1 MGFDAVW
8 DRILRCEGE
17 EFATVRKVRFTY
29 RIIGGA
35 VVPEHTGFPLA
46 KSEFIKAYS
55 MGELKNPGQISK
67 KVMGSSY
74 VYAIL
79 TDPRIK

>member
-1 MGFDAVW
+1 MAFDEVW
-8 DRILRCEGE
+8 ARILQHEGE
-17 EFATVRKVRFTY
+17 EFKTVRKIVFTY

-35 VVPEHTGFPLA
+35 VVPDHTGFPLS
-46 KSEFIKAYS
+46 KNEFIKAYS
-55 MGELKNPGQISK
+55 MGELRNPGQISK

>member
-1 MGFDAVW
+1 MDFDAVW
-8 DRILRCEGE
+8 ERIVRCEGE
-17 EFATVRKVRFTY
+17 EFKMVKGKIFTY

-35 VVPEHTGFPLA
+35 VVPEHTGFPLS
-46 KSEFIKAYS
+46 KSEFIKAYN
-55 MGELKNPGQISK
+55 MGELRNPGQISK

-79 TDPRIK
+79 TDPKIN